1 MTVNKDDAILA
12 LRLGVIK
19 LENLPDESKSDP
31 DVVKAAIMEDPDCIK
46 DVSPDLLPVME
57 PIAEHARNMKK
68 LSAEYTETLNDIQ
81 SDYLEKIK
89 QIEIMAKTRID
100 FIYNRYENNITS
112 KDSALDIMQAAY
124 LGSVNAQL
132 DETKKAIENVKLWER
147 QQKEAAKQGMID
159 SVIAHSVVASAAR
172 KMQLETSVQ
181 NMLNACKK
189 YGMWDQ
195 MQGLYQD
202 ALNESISV
210 DSKFDPLAKDTKQI
224 LQGRIKTLNLISAI
238 EEKASLNASLSTALK
253 TAEEYNQKLSV
264 AKSEPEKK
272 SLVKSFI
279 AALTTIKALYQ
290 ERKERRLYL
299 KWGLLSNEEDWL
311 SKNYNLY
318 VGNENKQK
326 KIMERLG
333 SISKE
338 MENIQRQIDNISI
351 KRSVTKEQLEKEP
364 VTVIADAA
372 DIQKSVNDRGS
383 HWRFENGKMIEIQA
397 PEQEKNVEVITE
409 DQEVIENNAEK
420 DQELE
425 KRDQTSEKKDQ
436 EPGKE
441 DQTSEGKDQE
451 PEKEEDQQ
459 HDEPFDLEAAK
470 LEGVP
475 IAVTKADIIADAV
488 KKISELENKNNGGI
502 SNLGSEV
509 DRKSVINRLNE
520 VMNKNN
526 KNTGSHDNDTRE
538 DGSHS
543 QNSSSNRNDSEKN
556 NPGER

>member
-172 KMQLETSVQ
+172 KMQLETAVQ

-210 DSKFDPLAKDTKQI
+210 DAKFDPLAKDTKQI

-238 EEKASLNASLSTALK
+238 EEKAS
-253 TAEEYNQKLSV
+253 
-264 AKSEPEKK
+264 
-272 SLVKSFI
+272 
-279 AALTTIKALYQ
+279 
-290 ERKERRLYL
+290 
-299 KWGLLSNEEDWL
+299 
-311 SKNYNLY
+311 
-318 VGNENKQK
+318 
-326 KIMERLG
+326 
-333 SISKE
+333 
-338 MENIQRQIDNISI
+338 
-351 KRSVTKEQLEKEP
+351 
-364 VTVIADAA
+364 
-372 DIQKSVNDRGS
+372 
-383 HWRFENGKMIEIQA
+383 
-397 PEQEKNVEVITE
+397 
-409 DQEVIENNAEK
+409 
-420 DQELE
+420 
-425 KRDQTSEKKDQ
+425 
-436 EPGKE
+436 
-441 DQTSEGKDQE
+441 
-451 PEKEEDQQ
+451 
-459 HDEPFDLEAAK
+459 
-470 LEGVP
+470 
-475 IAVTKADIIADAV
+475 
-488 KKISELENKNNGGI
+488 
-502 SNLGSEV
+502 
-509 DRKSVINRLNE
+509 
-520 VMNKNN
+520 
-526 KNTGSHDNDTRE
+526 
-538 DGSHS
+538 
-543 QNSSSNRNDSEKN
+543 
-556 NPGER
+556 